1 MRYKFLNKSSMF
13 LRGLLFKFIIFNLA
27 LNNGFQI
34 MPIFSLEESKVPTQD
49 YLRQYETS
57 DEYIIGPGD
66 KLFIRVSEDLPEIDK
81 TITVDGEGFAFLPR
95 LKRIYISGLTVPELT
110 NLLNKEYENYV
121 FYPDVYVSITKYRPI
136 KVLVKGEV
144 KSPGLHI
151 LPGSRSSLDN
161 YENNDIDN
169 DIDIDFDID
178 NDNDVNK
185 KIGKNI
191 GSNLKNV
198 ENEYSSNIPTEIDAF
213 FPTLIDA
220 LRKSGGLKTNSD
232 LSKIRIIR
240 KNTFSNGGGRKQSN
254 INLINFQNDDLNF
267 QNNIRIYDGDEI
279 IISKSTKPLINQ
291 LSLAIRSNINP
302 KFLNIYVGGKVEFP
316 GKITINRGAT
326 LNDALKV
333 GGGKKVLSGKVILTR
348 YNSDG
353 NLERNSIRYKR
364 LAKPGS
370 LDNPYLENGDI
381 IFVGKSNFN
390 VATDILDEITRPF
403 RSIVSVYGTYKIFND

>member
-1 MRYKFLNKSSMF
+1 MKYKIFNKSSIF
-13 LRGLLFKFIIFNLA
+13 LKGLLFKVIIFNLA

-57 DEYIIGPGD
+57 NEYIIGPGD

-81 TITVDGEGFAFLPR
+81 MITVDGDGFAFLPR

-121 FYPDVYVSITKYRPI
+121 FYPDVYVSIIKYRPI
-136 KVLVKGEV
+136 RVLVKGEV

-161 YENNDIDN
+161 YETNDNENEFDIDIDN
-169 DIDIDFDID
+169 DIDSENID
-178 NDNDVNK
+178 
-185 KIGKNI
+185 
-191 GSNLKNV
+191 SNLKNV
-198 ENEYSSNIPTEIDAF
+198 GDEYSSNFPTVIDAF

-364 LAKPGS
+364 LAKQGS